1 MLRRQRVRR
10 TRSGSIKV
18 DIPAPEQEVLR
29 HVLPQLRDLLTLGSS
44 DDRTRRLFPT
54 AYANDPEAEAEYV
67 GYMRDEL
74 VGLRGSPRSRS
85 SSRPS
90 SERDLTEEQAIA
102 WLQSINS
109 VRLVLGSLLDVS
121 EELDIN
127 ALPDDDPEIEG
138 YVLYGYLSMLLD
150 ELVDA
155 LEPLSRG
162 VRRARLGRSTG
173 ATTRPHVAAGR
184 PLLDSSCP
192 SASSSHAPIV

>member
-67 GYMRDEL
+67 GYMREEL
-74 VGLRGSPRSRS
+74 VASRLTALEVIES
-85 SSRPS
+85 TIG
-90 SERDLTEEQAIA
+90 ERDLTEEQAIA

-121 EELDIN
+121 EELDVN

-150 ELVDA
+150 ELVA
-155 LEPLSRG
+155 ALSR
-162 VRRARLGRSTG
+162 
-173 ATTRPHVAAGR
+173 
-184 PLLDSSCP
+184 
-192 SASSSHAPIV
+192 

>member
-1 MLRRQRVRR
+1 MTCCAANASAARGAVRSRSTSQPRSRRCSA
-10 TRSGSIKV
+10 TSCPSS
-18 DIPAPEQEVLR
+18 
-29 HVLPQLRDLLTLGSS
+29 RDLLTLGSS

-74 VGLRGSPRSRS
+74 VASRLAALEVIES
-85 SSRPS
+85 TIG
-90 SERDLTEEQAIA
+90 ERDLTEEQAIA

-150 ELVDA
+150 ELVA
-155 LEPLSRG
+155 ALSR
-162 VRRARLGRSTG
+162 
-173 ATTRPHVAAGR
+173 
-184 PLLDSSCP
+184 
-192 SASSSHAPIV
+192 

>member
-1 MLRRQRVRR
+1 M
-10 TRSGSIKV
+10 
-18 DIPAPEQEVLR
+18 LR

-54 AYANDPEAEAEYV
+54 AYADDPEAEAEYV

-74 VGLRGSPRSRS
+74 VASRLAALEVIES
-85 SSRPS
+85 TVGAARP
-90 SERDLTEEQAIA
+90 DGGAGVA

-150 ELVDA
+150 ELVPPSA
-155 LEPLSRG
+155 AEPG
-162 VRRARLGRSTG
+162 VAGPVVGGRSTAR
-173 ATTRPHVAAGR
+173 ATHVAAGGSAARFVVPFSEFVPR
-184 PLLDSSCP
+184 PHRLV
-192 SASSSHAPIV
+192 A